1 MARTPY
7 RIELS
12 EAEERELR
20 RRARQQTRAYREV
33 LRAKIVLLAAEG
45 LDNAEIARRLDTT
58 REAVSRWRKRFHE
71 ERLQGLEDRPRA
83 GRGRRGSPPPP
94 RAVGRPTP
102 APPGVPSSAQ
112 TRPPR
117 PGRPPACT
125 RRRRRFPAA

>member
-12 EAEERELR
+12 ESEERELR
-20 RRARQQTRAYREV
+20 QRGRQQTRAYREV

-58 REAVSRWRKRFHE
+58 REAVSRWRKRFCE

-83 GRGRRGSPPPP
+83 GRP
-94 RAVGRPTP
+94 
-102 APPGVPSSAQ
+102 
-112 TRPPR
+112 
-117 PGRPPACT
+117 
-125 RRRRRFPAA
+125 RRFSPRGGGRGEGDRLSAAQRAGRAALPFQ

>member
-12 EAEERELR
+12 ESEERELR

-83 GRGRRGSPPPP
+83 GRP
-94 RAVGRPTP
+94 
-102 APPGVPSSAQ
+102 
-112 TRPPR
+112 
-117 PGRPPACT
+117 
-125 RRRRRFPAA
+125 RRFSPRGGGRGEGDRLPAAERARRPALPFQ

>member
-12 EAEERELR
+12 EGEEGELR

-45 LDNAEIARRLDTT
+45 LENAEIARRLDTT

-71 ERLQGLEDRPRA
+71 ERLQGLEDRPRS
-83 GRGRRGSPPPP
+83 GRPRRFSPRGNRRGEGDRLPIAE
-94 RAVGRPTP
+94 RAR
-102 APPGVPSSAQ
+102 ASAFSLQ
-112 TRPPR
+112 
-117 PGRPPACT
+117 
-125 RRRRRFPAA
+125 

>member
-12 EAEERELR
+12 ESEERELR

-33 LRAKIVLLAAEG
+33 LRAKIVLLAAE

-58 REAVSRWRKRFHE
+58 WEAVSRWRKRFYE

-83 GRGRRGSPPPP
+83 GRPRRFSPRGGGRGEGDRLPAAE
-94 RAVGRPTP
+94 RAGRPALP
-102 APPGVPSSAQ
+102 FQ
-112 TRPPR
+112 
-117 PGRPPACT
+117 
-125 RRRRRFPAA
+125 

>member
-12 EAEERELR
+12 EGEERELR

-33 LRAKIVLLAAEG
+33 LRAKIVLLAAE

-58 REAVSRWRKRFHE
+58 WEAVSRWRKRFYE

-83 GRGRRGSPPPP
+83 GRPRRFSPRGGGRGEGDRLPAAERARGSALPL
-94 RAVGRPTP
+94 
-102 APPGVPSSAQ
+102 Q
-112 TRPPR
+112 
-117 PGRPPACT
+117 
-125 RRRRRFPAA
+125 

>member
-12 EAEERELR
+12 ESEERELR

-33 LRAKIVLLAAEG
+33 LRARIVLLAAES
-45 LDNAEIARRLDTT
+45 LENAEIARRLDTT

-83 GRGRRGSPPPP
+83 GRPRFSPRGGGRGEGDR
-94 RAVGRPTP
+94 V
-102 APPGVPSSAQ
+102 
-112 TRPPR
+112 
-117 PGRPPACT
+117 
-125 RRRRRFPAA
+125 PAAERAR